1 LVDAA
6 EKLNCTKRLSFFFD
20 RLCTAPDGLPDA
32 PQGWSAA
39 TDEQAAGTD
48 AGIYSEAE
56 SPKFSFILSNFT
68 L

>member
-1 LVDAA
+1 MQPKIELHKTV
-6 EKLNCTKRLSFFFD
+6 EFFFD

>member
-1 LVDAA
+1 MQAKKELHK
-6 EKLNCTKRLSFFFD
+6 KLKIIFD

-48 AGIYSEAE
+48 AGIYSADE

>member
-6 EKLNCTKRLSFFFD
+6 EKLNCTKRLSFFD

-32 PQGWSAA
+32 PQGWSA